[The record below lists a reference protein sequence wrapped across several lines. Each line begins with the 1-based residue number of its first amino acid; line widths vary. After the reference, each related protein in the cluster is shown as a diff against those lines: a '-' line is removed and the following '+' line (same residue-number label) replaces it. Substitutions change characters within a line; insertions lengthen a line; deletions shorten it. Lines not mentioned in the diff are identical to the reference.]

1 MSTPGLPLE
10 TLAALAT
17 LGFGNPAPDP
27 ALTDGFPAPLP
38 GMPGWYL
45 GTESPGPLEVFN
57 PKTLGCALFDE
68 TGHALR
74 LWGLAAACPHLADPR
89 KLAECELA
97 DFLATPGR
105 KPMTLHLDGFRF
117 FLAPMPTQAGERT
130 VVLVFHAEEEA
141 EALRISALNRRKAD
155 TLKRVGKALTM
166 HQTLLPLAVAAVH
179 AISSSV
185 EAAAVL
191 LWATVAE
198 DGPLELVAHVGVSR
212 TGSSAVHTL
221 DLDNPTCAAEQAA
234 ARRRPVH
241 LRRINTDPVTAEL
254 EGRFCYSPVGGLMA
268 FPLVISGRLLGLL
281 EVIGREEDEEFFECQ
296 DLFNTI
302 AEHLALAVNSAVNF
316 EAAERLAAFDPLTG
330 AANLRTLHEFL
341 EGRLNESRRSGEPIG
356 VVMLDVDHFRRFNE
370 EEGHDAGDLVLK
382 LVTDV
387 LKAMI
392 RPFDLAARY
401 GGEEFTLVL
410 PGSTLESTVVV
421 AERIRKQIER
431 LEFVGESGE
440 TRSVTASFGCAVYP
454 DSASDSTGLLKA
466 ADIALYEAKNSGRN
480 QAVAFEGRYLG
491 DRPTTEN
498 LVQRALEK
506 VGPAGFPIV
515 SQVRAVADPLVER
528 FQTKLQLSDS
538 QAAVL
543 LASTVLLPRWIRE
556 AESGES
562 SLARELADDAALRKL
577 LPCLQ
582 NLDERF
588 DGTGPDLKLGP
599 TIPLLSRCLAVIAAV
614 ALRGQKATALDP
626 DQFDPELVAIAQN
639 LGRAA

>member
-1 MSTPGLPLE
+1 
-10 TLAALAT
+10 
-17 LGFGNPAPDP
+17 
-27 ALTDGFPAPLP
+27 
-38 GMPGWYL
+38 
-45 GTESPGPLEVFN
+45 
-57 PKTLGCALFDE
+57 LFDE
-68 TGHALR
+68 KGRALR

-117 FLAPMPTQAGERT
+117 FLAPLPTQDGERT

-155 TLKRVGKALTM
+155 ALKRVGKALTM

-191 LWATVAE
+191 LWAAVVE

-221 DLDNPTCAAEQAA
+221 DLDNPTGCAAEQAA

-268 FPLVISGRLLGLL
+268 FPLVISGKLLGLL

-316 EAAERLAAFDPLTG
+316 ETAERLAAFDPLTG

-341 EGRLNESRRSGEPIG
+341 EGRLNESQRSGEPVG

-410 PGSTLESTVVV
+410 PGSTLESTVNV

-440 TRSVTASFGCAVYP
+440 TRSVTASFGCAIYP
-454 DSASDSTGLLKA
+454 DSASDAAGLLKA
-466 ADIALYEAKNSGRN
+466 ADIALYEAKNGGRN
-480 QAVAFEGRYLG
+480 QTVAFEGHYLG

-498 LVQRALEK
+498 LVRRALQL
-506 VGPAGFPIV
+506 VGPADSSTV
-515 SQVRAVADPLVER
+515 SRIRAVADPLVER
-528 FQTKLQLSDS
+528 FQTKLHLSDS

-543 LASTVLLPRWIRE
+543 TASTILLPRWTRE
-556 AESGES
+556 AEAGES
-562 SLARELADDAALRKL
+562 SLARELADDDALRKL

-582 NLDERF
+582 NLAERF
-588 DGTGPDLKLGP
+588 DGTGPDSKLGP

-614 ALRGQKATALDP
+614 ALQGQKATALDP
-626 DQFDPELVAIAQN
+626 DQYDPELVVIAQN